1 VAKKKVYLS
10 ILAIFVFIAY
20 TILAAQPVPAEIILT
35 NKWVKALD
43 SITAEEEPVP
53 GAKALIPFM
62 LGNRFGY
69 VDSDG
74 RLFLNQE
81 REKIVSFSPEYWA
94 EYDPAP
100 EELVIHDPLSDLEI
114 TLEKPGGYPVFMDGR
129 ILLISKD
136 QTSLKEL
143 NRDGEVLWQYDYEAP
158 VTSLDAAG
166 GYVITGTLDGM
177 IDLLKRDGSLF
188 FSSYAPGASRI
199 PVILGCRIS
208 SDGSRIAVVSGID
221 KQRFLFSELYGNTNY
236 RVTYHEFL
244 KGEGYRREVFMSFVG
259 NNTQVVFEQESGLG
273 VYDVQTRTTITLPI
287 AGRMESQFQARL
299 EAMDEEGG
307 DGLFFYV
314 SSGSGRGEKRFVVL
328 KLPGTELL
336 NVPFK
341 SEVSFLTR
349 RGNELF
355 IGGGMTLA
363 SFTID
368 RR

>member
-1 VAKKKVYLS
+1 VAKKQVYFS

-20 TILAAQPVPAEIILT
+20 TLLAAQPVPPEMILT

-43 SITAEEEPVP
+43 SAAAEEEAVP
-53 GAKALIPFM
+53 GGKVLIPFM
-62 LGNRFGY
+62 LGNRYGY

-81 REKIVSFSPEYWA
+81 REKIISFSPEYWA
-94 EYDPAP
+94 EYDPSP
-100 EELVIHDPLSDLEI
+100 EELVIHDPRSDATI
-114 TLEKPGGYPVFMDGR
+114 TLEKPGSYPVFMDRR

-143 NRDGEVLWQYDYEAP
+143 DKEGNVLWQHDFEAP
-158 VTSLDAAG
+158 LTNIDAAG
-166 GYVITGTLDGM
+166 GYVLTGTLDGM
-177 IDLLKRDGSLF
+177 IDLLNGEGNQLF
-188 FSSYAPGASRI
+188 PSFAPGASRI

-208 SDGSRIAVVSGID
+208 SDGSKMAVVSGID
-221 KQRFLFSELYGNTNY
+221 KQRFLFLELYGNNDY
-236 RVTYHEFL
+236 RVTHHEFL
-244 KGEGYRREVFMSFVG
+244 KGEGFRREVRVTFVG
-259 NNTQVVFEQESGLG
+259 NDTHVVFEQDSGLG
-273 VYDVQTRTTITLPI
+273 IYDIKSRSTITLPF
-287 AGRMESQFQARL
+287 AGRLGSQFQARL
-299 EAMDEEGG
+299 EAIDEEGG

-314 SSGSGRGEKRFVVL
+314 SSGSGRGEKRFVAL

-363 SFTID
+363 SFTIN